1 LAIAPAPFIRLGPK
15 AQLSDDPKPAELE
28 GVAAKWKSADS
39 QTRWE
44 LLNALFEKL
53 HVKDRRI
60 SGYTPRADRGNRV
73 ALLIGTA
80 LDYRDEGPGAARLNR
95 RVERRGR
102 DLYSRWPDD
111 P

>member
-1 LAIAPAPFIRLGPK
+1 MRH
-15 AQLSDDPKPAELE
+15 
-28 GVAAKWKSADS
+28 
-39 QTRWE
+39 E
-44 LLNALFEKL
+44 LLSALFEKL

-60 SGYTPRADRGNRV
+60 IGYTPRADRGNRV

-80 LDYRDEGPGAARLNR
+80 LDYRDEGPGATRLNK

-102 DLYSRWPDD
+102 DLNSRWASD